1 MRVGDL
7 FEMSNL
13 RKSET
18 GLPCNIYVSSGGSV
32 NKQHGPRIKVMRT
45 SADRFDPSQTVSV
58 MLKRDLTANDVIGY
72 QTLDAATIKALRQYV
87 NENFEVLIAHWNDEL
102 SSAEMLAQLKR
113 I

>member
-1 MRVGDL
+1 MRADEL

-32 NKQHGPRIKVMRT
+32 NKRHGPRIKAMVT
-45 SADRFDPSQTVSV
+45 SADKFDPGQTVSV
-58 MLKRDLTANDVIGY
+58 LLRKDITPDDVVGY
-72 QTLDAATIKALRQYV
+72 AKLSPMVLNAMREYLNLNYD
-87 NENFEVLIAHWNDEL
+87 VLIAHWNDEL
-102 SSAEMLAQLKR
+102 SASELIAKLKR